1 MTGNEKTNW
10 DSAIPARLNALSGK
24 VIDAAFAVHSTL
36 GPGLLENVYEICLCL
51 ELKKRDL
58 KVDRQVSLPIDYD
71 GVRID
76 GGLRMEVVVDS
87 SVIVEIKAVE
97 EIHPVHKAQ
106 LLTYLKLTG
115 YRLGLLVNFNVPVIR
130 DGITRVVR

>member
-1 MTGNEKTNW
+1 MTGNEKTNG

-36 GPGLLENVYEICLCL
+36 GPGLLENVYEVCLCL
-51 ELKKRDL
+51 ELKMRNL

-76 GGLRMEVVVDS
+76 GGLRMDVVVDS

-115 YRLGLLVNFNVPVIR
+115 YRLGLLVNFNVPLIR